1 MTLQSKDKNPSGLS
15 DVEKCTSTLLL
26 VLFLRLDKMEKELVQ
41 NCALFEADWS
51 LPDCTKQA
59 FKQ

>member
-41 NCALFEADWS
+41 NCALFEAD
-51 LPDCTKQA
+51 
-59 FKQ
+59 